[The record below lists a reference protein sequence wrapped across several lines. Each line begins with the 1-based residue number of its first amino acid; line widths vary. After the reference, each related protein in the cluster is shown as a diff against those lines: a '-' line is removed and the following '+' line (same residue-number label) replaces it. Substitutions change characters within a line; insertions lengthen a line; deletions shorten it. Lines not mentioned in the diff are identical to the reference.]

1 MPTHAR
7 LSVSDVPVVRF
18 GAILFDFDYTLADS
32 SAGVIECVNASLREL
47 RLPLASPEVIRRTIG
62 MSLPRTFVTVAGEQ
76 HAAKAEAFSAG
87 FKRRA
92 DQVMS
97 ELTSLYPQAGPV
109 IRELKRRAIR
119 VGIVSTKF
127 RYRIEYALQ
136 REGMREL
143 FDVIV
148 GGEDVSEPKPAPQ
161 GIEQA
166 ALALRLTPSEILYVG
181 DTTIDAQTA
190 ARAGVAFLAVLSGVT
205 PRHEFSEHATVGLVD
220 DLGQLLDL
228 VV

>member
-1 MPTHAR
+1 MTI
-7 LSVSDVPVVRF
+7 VRF

-47 RLPLASPEVIRRTIG
+47 QLPLASPEIIRRTIG
-62 MSLPRTFVTVAGEQ
+62 MSLPRTFVAVAGEQ
-76 HAAKAEAFSAG
+76 HAAKAEAFMAG

-92 DQVMS
+92 DQVMAA
-97 ELTSLYPQAGPV
+97 LTTVYPQVGPV
-109 IRELKRRAIR
+109 VRELKRRGIR

-127 RYRIEYALQ
+127 RYRIEQTLR
-136 REGMREL
+136 REGLADL

-148 GGEDVSEPKPAPQ
+148 GGEDVSEHKPDPQ

-166 ALALRLTPSEILYVG
+166 MTALALTPSETLYVG

-190 ARAGVAFLAVLSGVT
+190 ARASAAFLAVLSGVT
-205 PRHEFSEHATVGLVD
+205 HRHEFSEHSTVGIVD
-220 DLGQLLDL
+220 DLGQLLEIL
-228 VV
+228 T

>member
-1 MPTHAR
+1 M
-7 LSVSDVPVVRF
+7 RF

-47 RLPLASPEVIRRTIG
+47 RLPLASPKLIRRTIG
-62 MSLPRTFVTVAGEQ
+62 MSLPRTFVAVAGEQ
-76 HAAKAEAFSAG
+76 HAATAEAFMAG

-92 DQVMS
+92 DQVMAA
-97 ELTSLYPQAGPV
+97 LTTVYPQVGPV
-109 IRELKRRAIR
+109 ACELKQRAIR

-127 RYRIEYALQ
+127 RYRIKQTLR
-136 REGMREL
+136 REGIEDL
-143 FDVIV
+143 FDVIL
-148 GGEDVSEPKPAPQ
+148 GGEDVSEHKPDPQ

-166 ALALRLTPSEILYVG
+166 MTALALTPSETLYVG

-205 PRHEFSEHATVGLVD
+205 PRHEFSEHSTVGIVD
-220 DLGQLLDL
+220 DLGQLLEIL
-228 VV
+228 A